1 MLLTGR
7 CVPVRWSSLRRPV
20 VAEAFLVDHDLAR
33 HHADRTVTGQGPLDQ
48 RRRLGQPAGTGQGGR
63 LRHGGQVLTVHGRS
77 PSDVGIQTVWE
88 SDGTPYPIRAPST
101 WMVHHEVP
109 LALPVVNHGA
119 LQPPGAAAGSAVDVA
134 ASHPTVLS
142 HPYRAVAQVVMLPHL
157 LGRVCGSGSGCDTA
171 SGVRR
176 ARTAPCCH
184 TLATPSRADRAVA
197 QDVGQSAFAGTD
209 LRTRAEL
216 RRGLPGLP
224 DGHLSGTYPSR
235 GGPMTTGRSPEPVP
249 ARHPSGTARPV
260 SEDTLPVEPP
270 GPPNPGPPNPG
281 PPNPG
286 PPNPGPPNP
295 GPPTPTSRRH
305 PPASRP
311 RRRRVAP
318 SPTPSSP
325 CARPPP
331 RPASSSTSPAPRG
344 PASPGP
350 SSSASSTTTSSP
362 ACAAS
367 TPRCSPSSAAPPGR
381 ASRPW

>member
-1 MLLTGR
+1 
-7 CVPVRWSSLRRPV
+7 
-20 VAEAFLVDHDLAR
+20 
-33 HHADRTVTGQGPLDQ
+33 
-48 RRRLGQPAGTGQGGR
+48 
-63 LRHGGQVLTVHGRS
+63 
-77 PSDVGIQTVWE
+77 
-88 SDGTPYPIRAPST
+88 
-101 WMVHHEVP
+101 MVHHDVP
-109 LALPVVNHGA
+109 LGA
-119 LQPPGAAAGSAVDVA
+119 TRCEPRRSPAARCGGGVRPST
-134 ASHPTVLS
+134 SQRHTPTVLS

-197 QDVGQSAFAGTD
+197 QDVGQSAFAVTE

-224 DGHLSGTYPSR
+224 DGHLSGTYSSR

-260 SEDTLPVEPP
+260 SEDTLPVDARPR
-270 GPPNPGPPNPG
+270 
-281 PPNPG
+281 
-286 PPNPGPPNP
+286 PNPGPPNP

-305 PPASRP
+305 PPAYRP